1 MTDTALFI
9 IGGIVSFLVV
19 GGVLQANLYRAL
31 RAPDQETRPAPEE
44 PSPEKPTQSSARTR
58 DALTAWQTE
67 QAIAAAK
74 RRSDDVAQAQREIH

>member
-44 PSPEKPTQSSARTR
+44 ASPEEPARSSALTR

-74 RRSDDVAQAQREIH
+74 RRSDEVAQVH